1 MKFIYFSFR
10 ETLYILNLF
19 LMLQVF
25 KIIFFVFL
33 ESSEMHN
40 QTCVDSLES
49 NPETSDVCMV
59 FRKDVHVKLNKRQ
72 KRL

>member
-1 MKFIYFSFR
+1 
-10 ETLYILNLF
+10 
-19 LMLQVF
+19 MLQVF